1 MKNLLLFVG
10 LFVVSLVS
18 AQSQRDSIT
27 FDPQKQLNAAQSILS
42 GNFGKKVTLGGYGEI
57 TYNQPEADNG
67 ELDVQRLV
75 ILVGYKFND
84 KAQFVTEIEFEH
96 VEEVFVEQAFVNYSV
111 GDRTAIY

>member
-42 GNFGKKVTLGGYGEI
+42 GNFGK
-57 TYNQPEADNG
+57 N
-67 ELDVQRLV
+67 
-75 ILVGYKFND
+75 FHS
-84 KAQFVTEIEFEH
+84 FESTQGI
-96 VEEVFVEQAFVNYSV
+96 FGKTQGIFGKTQGIFGKTQGMQIA
-111 GDRTAIY
+111 